1 MRAWGFFTQDKQPTP
16 VSMSGVSDIPYAFVS
31 LTRNSVLQDR
41 SRCDG
46 TGGWGFYDMDDS
58 LSQIYSIATYT
69 QAGPTGEAWTAT
81 VSGTTVVVTKVFS
94 AQRAVAA
101 AFA

>member
-1 MRAWGFFTQDKQPTP
+1 
-16 VSMSGVSDIPYAFVS
+16 MSGVSDIPSAFAV
-31 LTRNSVLQDR
+31 LTRNSVVQDR

-46 TGGWGFYDMDDS
+46 LGAWSFYDMDDS

-94 AQRAVAA
+94 ARRAVAV